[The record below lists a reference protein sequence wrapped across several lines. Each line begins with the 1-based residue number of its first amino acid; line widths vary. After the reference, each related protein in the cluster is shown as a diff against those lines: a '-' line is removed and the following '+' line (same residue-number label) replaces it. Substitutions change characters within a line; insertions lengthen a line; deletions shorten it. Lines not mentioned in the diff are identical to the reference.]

1 MNPYAGD
8 PTNFPATIPVLDDG
22 DDAEAATLA
31 PALEGL
37 KDAVEFLKRSATV
50 PGDTLQLPMVPVY
63 NASDRFVYAWL
74 TGYGSGWRQDSVASA
89 GLLVFEIPN
98 DIRYFEF
105 SSIDVRVNGG
115 TGRAGFTFTKP
126 KVHLFQQ
133 LDTGDGSDP
142 TLLASVTD
150 PSPDLTAYE
159 QEHTIT
165 LAAGGTIVV
174 DHNAG
179 AISGFPYI
187 RHWIAIEGEVG
198 AQAAAAKLLIE
209 AIILS

>member
-8 PTNFPATIPVLDDG
+8 PTNFPTTIPVLDDG

-37 KDAVEFLKRSATV
+37 KDAVAFLKRSASV
-50 PGDTLQLPMVPVY
+50 PGDTLQLPMLPVY

-89 GLLVFEIPN
+89 GALVFEIPP

-105 SSIDVRVNGG
+105 SAIDVRVDGG

-126 KVHLFQQ
+126 KVHLYRQ
-133 LDTGDGSDP
+133 LDIGDGSDP
-142 TLLASVTD
+142 ALVASVTD
-150 PSPDLTAYE
+150 PSVDLAAYE
-159 QEHTIT
+159 QPHTIT
-165 LAAGGTIVV
+165 LALGGTEIV
-174 DHNAG
+174 DHNQDAV
-179 AISGFPYI
+179 SGFPYI
-187 RHWIAIEGEVG
+187 RHWILIEGEVG
-198 AQAAAAKLLIE
+198 AQASAAKLLIE